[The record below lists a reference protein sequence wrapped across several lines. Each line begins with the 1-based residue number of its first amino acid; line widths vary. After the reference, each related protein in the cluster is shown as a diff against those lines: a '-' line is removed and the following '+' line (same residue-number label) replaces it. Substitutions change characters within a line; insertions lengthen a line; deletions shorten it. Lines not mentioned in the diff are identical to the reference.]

1 MRCESCA
8 GSSPVYRSIKA
19 AYRLFLLYTQ
29 ARTKRPIKRF
39 SSKKVWIFMI
49 TMQNYCTRLPATF
62 IGDGYS
68 SWLLYSK
75 GNSKRETG
83 TVEFHSLNLVGFW
96 K

>member
-1 MRCESCA
+1 MHSA
-8 GSSPVYRSIKA
+8 GV
-19 AYRLFLLYTQ
+19 LFLFLPAAAMGCALANPTDAYCG
-29 ARTKRPIKRF
+29 F

-49 TMQNYCTRLPATF
+49 TMQNYFTHLPAPF
-62 IGDGYS
+62 IGDVYS
-68 SWLLYSK
+68 FWLLYSK

>member
-1 MRCESCA
+1 MAATRLPFVVCGGGKSV
-8 GSSPVYRSIKA
+8 SSNS
-19 AYRLFLLYTQ
+19 LYW
-29 ARTKRPIKRF
+29 F

-49 TMQNYCTRLPATF
+49 TMQNYCTRLPAPF

-68 SWLLYSK
+68 FWLLYSK

>member
-1 MRCESCA
+1 MQVCKLACKQTF
-8 GSSPVYRSIKA
+8 G
-19 AYRLFLLYTQ
+19 
-29 ARTKRPIKRF
+29 F
-39 SSKKVWIFMI
+39 SSKKVWIFMS
-49 TMQNYCTRLPATF
+49 TMQNYCTRLPAPF

-68 SWLLYSK
+68 FWLLYSK

>member
-1 MRCESCA
+1 MFEITMA
-8 GSSPVYRSIKA
+8 MNIAKV
-19 AYRLFLLYTQ
+19 FW
-29 ARTKRPIKRF
+29 F
-39 SSKKVWIFMI
+39 SSKKVWIFMS
-49 TMQNYCTRLPATF
+49 TMQNYCTRLPAPF

>member
-1 MRCESCA
+1 MFYIQNKNNGLRFFTFSFLRKA
-8 GSSPVYRSIKA
+8 VYG
-19 AYRLFLLYTQ
+19 
-29 ARTKRPIKRF
+29 F
-39 SSKKVWIFMI
+39 SSKKVWIFMS

-68 SWLLYSK
+68 FWLLYSK

>member
-1 MRCESCA
+1 MTRHRGREVLRKNICFINF
-8 GSSPVYRSIKA
+8 GNNIG
-19 AYRLFLLYTQ
+19 
-29 ARTKRPIKRF
+29 F
-39 SSKKVWIFMI
+39 SSKKVWIFMS
-49 TMQNYCTRLPATF
+49 TMQNYYTRLPAPF

-83 TVEFHSLNLVGFW
+83 TVEFHNLNLVGFW

>member
-1 MRCESCA
+1 MVALHLSPCFIPQL
-8 GSSPVYRSIKA
+8 SSVCIIFVSHLKCDT
-19 AYRLFLLYTQ
+19 FYTM
-29 ARTKRPIKRF
+29 K
-39 SSKKVWIFMI
+39 
-49 TMQNYCTRLPATF
+49 NYCTRLPATF